1 MSSTAT
7 KNTDTSDFTHLVLP
21 LDDSSQLQCPN
32 LKSDK
37 LKEKYDCSGG
47 GGGTVSFFMD
57 LEKSLGNYMVNADGK
72 RFLDL
77 YGHIASMPI
86 GYNHPALLDLAGTS
100 AFKSLVMH
108 RTALGLIPP
117 MEFATLVQD
126 VLLKVA
132 PPGLNHVITMA
143 CGSCANENSMK
154 AAFTVAAARRRQGVG
169 RGPWDYSTDEFNSA
183 AENRSPGSSSCSVLS
198 FKGGFH
204 GRTLGAL
211 SCTRTKS
218 LYKIDVPAF
227 PWPAVRFPHLRYP
240 LEEHEK
246 QNREE
251 EDECLRQVELA
262 LMDSTTKSPV
272 AAVIVEPIQ
281 AEGGDNHA
289 TPYFF
294 QGLRDLTLKHYVTLI
309 VDEVQTGFFATGH
322 TWAHEAW
329 GLTTPPDIVTFS
341 KKMQIAGFYYRP
353 EYQPNAPY
361 RIFNTWM
368 GDAARLLQ
376 LKTILRVVE
385 DENLVTNVQE
395 CGKALT
401 ELLMAT
407 DNLPVSN
414 ARGVGTF
421 CAIDLPTSNL
431 RDRCVNEIRN
441 RGVFVGPCGEKSIRF
456 RPMLTCGPKH
466 IEQFSQVFHDVIRTL

>member
-1 MSSTAT
+1 
-7 KNTDTSDFTHLVLP
+7 
-21 LDDSSQLQCPN
+21 
-32 LKSDK
+32 
-37 LKEKYDCSGG
+37 
-47 GGGTVSFFMD
+47 
-57 LEKSLGNYMVNADGK
+57 
-72 RFLDL
+72 
-77 YGHIASMPI
+77 MPI

-117 MEFATLVQD
+117 MEFATLVSGFHYFLRTTTSSQSVYEPNVQD

-322 TWAHEAW
+322 TW
-329 GLTTPPDIVTFS
+329 
-341 KKMQIAGFYYRP
+341 
-353 EYQPNAPY
+353 
-361 RIFNTWM
+361 
-368 GDAARLLQ
+368 
-376 LKTILRVVE
+376 
-385 DENLVTNVQE
+385 
-395 CGKALT
+395 
-401 ELLMAT
+401 
-407 DNLPVSN
+407 
-414 ARGVGTF
+414 
-421 CAIDLPTSNL
+421 
-431 RDRCVNEIRN
+431 
-441 RGVFVGPCGEKSIRF
+441 
-456 RPMLTCGPKH
+456 
-466 IEQFSQVFHDVIRTL
+466 